1 MASETDSEI
10 EPQERSNAESWVA
23 GALGWVLPGL
33 GHFYLGRRVRAAVFL
48 LIIGTAVVIG
58 CSLEG
63 NLYRPMPDQPLSYLA
78 TLACMGTGL
87 PYFLLRYGLGYAGHV
102 VAPGY
107 EYGSAFLITAG
118 LMNLLLVLDVLDI
131 ARGRKT

>member
-1 MASETDSEI
+1 M
-10 EPQERSNAESWVA
+10 RSKSANEATPGWVA
-23 GALGWVLPGL
+23 AALAWAVPGL
-33 GHFYLGRRVRAAVFL
+33 GHFYLGRRIRAVVFL
-48 LIIGTAVVIG
+48 LIIGVSVVLG
-58 CSLEG
+58 CLLDG
-63 NLYRPMPDQPLSYLA
+63 NLYRPMADQPLSYLA

-87 PYFLLRYGLGYAGHV
+87 PYFLLRYGLGYAGQV

-131 ARGRKT
+131 ARGRKS